1 MAAGG
6 EQQARQL
13 QRVRCK
19 HVVVSEAVHEHEGPR
34 QVSSQGQQAAAV
46 VRRGIRVWMTQVTLG
61 VACVVQPPLGDGRA
75 CDCSMEHVRHFED
88 GEGGEVAAE
97 GPTDDAHSSRV
108 DVCRVEVSQR
118 GDGSGL
124 VLERRRRE
132 VVVHA
137 AVPHGP
143 TSWGTTAVGDGDD
156 ESQVGN
162 VPAWW

>member
-1 MAAGG
+1 MQGRGQGRGRGQCHPDAGEG
-6 EQQARQL
+6 LLVGAEAGAGAWAGRTCLRGCRQ
-13 QRVRCK
+13 
-19 HVVVSEAVHEHEGPR
+19 R
-34 QVSSQGQQAAAV
+34 Q
-46 VRRGIRVWMTQVTLG
+46 RRGIRVWMTQVTLG

-143 TSWGTTAVGDGDD
+143 TSWGATAVGDGDD
-156 ESQVGN
+156 EAQVGN
-162 VPAWW
+162 VSAWG